1 MTKPKLKLGFT
12 DYYKTMDDFF
22 IDTLSMTFDI
32 ERNDADPDYL
42 IFADETY
49 GTNNLKYDPNRHIK
63 IFFTGENRRPWHYQ
77 AHHAISFDHLD
88 GNQFYRLPLY
98 VLDNWVQKKNDV
110 PDMEIHDRTRGGAE
124 YTTYESKE
132 HFCGFVA
139 SNPAGEYRNK
149 IFHMLNEYKPVL
161 SGGALFNNI
170 GGILPRDVKSKID
183 FFSKCRFSLCFENS
197 SWPGYCTEKIMHGF
211 LANTVPI
218 YWGSPT
224 VAMDFQEGTYIS
236 RHDYITDNVFMDAVI
251 KADQEKML
259 WEKMVNYRRLSY
271 KHVKYWDL
279 ERFNAW
285 FLLNVYKGCRE

>member
-98 VLDNWVQKKNDV
+98 VLDNWVQKKNGV
-110 PDMEIHDRTRGGAE
+110 PDMLNQQMNPVK
-124 YTTYESKE
+124 YEDKE
-132 HFCGFVA
+132 WFCGFVA
-139 SNPAGEYRNK
+139 ANGASEYRNK
-149 IFHMLNEYKPVL
+149 MFHMLNEYKPVK
-161 SGGALFNNI
+161 SGGPLFNNI
-170 GGILPRDVKSKID
+170 GGVLPRDVKSKID

-197 SWPGYCTEKIMHGF
+197 SYPGYCTEKIMHG
-211 LANTVPI
+211 LIARTVPI

-224 VAMDFQEGTYIS
+224 VTMDFQEGAFIS
-236 RHDYITDNVFMDAVI
+236 RHDFVSDNEFVDTIIKMDQN
-251 KADQEKML
+251 KHL
-259 WEKMVNYRRLSY
+259 WEIMANTVPLPYVHDRF
-271 KHVKYWDL
+271 WDL
-279 ERFNAW
+279 NRFNLW
-285 FLLNVYKGCRE
+285 FLQNVYKGCRE